1 MCGESRTHGSEGGG
15 DWRQSPPTRQNSA
28 HPELGVD
35 FLRFM
40 TSREMAGTFAE
51 MRDVLVAVNGAMEG
65 RTSEDLQDLVELA
78 QQASTAYGTAPGEGF
93 PEMDQFLNDVR
104 FKIVNGQIT
113 PEEGA
118 KELESAAEAVR
129 NRSQHPDQIIIR
141 HLWKPALLLGLLALA
156 MGYWLYTTAR
166 QWRERRVGQAP
177 RSTSTVRLGWGG
189 VLRWSGGGVL
199 HALCGGAQHQV
210 LRLERDALGWADGDG
225 LRRAVALPAAAV

>member
-1 MCGESRTHGSEGGG
+1 
-15 DWRQSPPTRQNSA
+15 
-28 HPELGVD
+28 
-35 FLRFM
+35 M

-78 QQASTAYGTAPGEGF
+78 QQATTSYGTAPGEGF

-104 FKIVNGQIT
+104 FKIVNGQMT

-129 NRSQHPDQIIIR
+129 NRSQQPDQITIR

-166 QWRERRVGQAP
+166 QWRERQSGQAP
-177 RSTSTVRLGWGG
+177 RPTSTVRLGLGRWGG
-189 VLRWSGGGVL
+189 VLRRSGGGVL
-199 HALCGGAQHQV
+199 HALRGGAQHQV